1 MIEAQNLSRKSSSHL
16 ICSENHQLPPTYIP
30 DKETDSFLF
39 CMKSFQCCRSPNTK
53 SALAY
58 EFAFQHG
65 HARMAFCLS
74 SCYLSPSRRM
84 KTRCSGVFGV
94 FSADMNRSGKMPN
107 MQMKQR
113 NPRSIFSPP
122 PFLKN
127 ELRLKGRPFR
137 HQKGLFAQKYYTV
150 LYIAGGEKR
159 TLHSVHS
166 GNSRLDLKQ
175 PAFEFYERPL
185 EREGA
190 SGGGGRDR
198 RRAL

>member
-1 MIEAQNLSRKSSSHL
+1 MLQTFNTSGFSSFWFSNFPSEYYDRGAKLESKILLPFNLFRNPSTS
-16 ICSENHQLPPTYIP
+16 TYIP

-39 CMKSFQCCRSPNTK
+39 CMKSFQCRRSPNTK

-94 FSADMNRSGKMPN
+94 FSANMSRSGQRPN

-113 NPRSIFSPP
+113 NPRSIFSPL
-122 PFLKN
+122 FLNK
-127 ELRLKGRPFR
+127 LRLKGRPFR
-137 HQKGLFAQKYYTV
+137 H
-150 LYIAGGEKR
+150 
-159 TLHSVHS
+159 
-166 GNSRLDLKQ
+166 
-175 PAFEFYERPL
+175 
-185 EREGA
+185 
-190 SGGGGRDR
+190 
-198 RRAL
+198 